1 MPRFRNIRIYVM
13 IKTITKILYSTFIT
27 IIIISI
33 ILAGWTSYA
42 FISQSSKSTEIIN
55 VIQDIYVSQ
64 KSVVVDVIELSK
76 ILIKGKN
83 KSEANEKDNILLE
96 TDVISELE
104 NNLSF
109 DDSTMTEDNGD
120 NPLGIVI
127 EPSLPDINENTLPE
141 ITEEPLVKKENELST
156 IEKEMGMGMGMDM
169 NF

>member
-1 MPRFRNIRIYVM
+1 M